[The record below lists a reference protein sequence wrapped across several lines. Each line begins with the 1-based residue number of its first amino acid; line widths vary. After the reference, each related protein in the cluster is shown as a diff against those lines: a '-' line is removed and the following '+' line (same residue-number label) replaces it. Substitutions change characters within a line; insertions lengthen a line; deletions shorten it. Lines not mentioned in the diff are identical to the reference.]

1 MFYYLKGIAAIV
13 SEGFAVIDIGGVG
26 YKVYTSLNSR
36 SKIEKGKETLLY
48 TYTNIREDAFDIYGF
63 TTEDE
68 LSFFE
73 KMLGVSGVGPKAA
86 LAILS
91 VLAPSEIVTAILT
104 NDAKSIS
111 RAQGVGMKLA
121 QRIILELSGKIE
133 GSDLLA
139 GTSVA
144 GSAEF
149 ITSSSSNDAVAA
161 LVSLGY
167 SSLDARRA
175 VASVEPGKTVEATIT
190 DALKIL
196 SRS

>member
-1 MFYYLKGIAAIV
+1 MFYYLKGTAAIV
-13 SEGFAVIDIGGVG
+13 SDGFTVIDIGGVG

-73 KMLGVSGVGPKAA
+73 KMLSVSGVGPKAA

-91 VLAPSEIVTAILT
+91 VLSPSEILTAILT

-111 RAQGVGMKLA
+111 KAQGVGVKLA

-133 GSDLLA
+133 GSDLLSGSA
-139 GTSVA
+139 A
-144 GSAEF
+144 GSSADF
-149 ITSSSSNDAVAA
+149 VTSSSSNDAVAA
-161 LVSLGY
+161 LMSLGY

-190 DALKIL
+190 EALKIL
-196 SRS
+196 SRN